1 MSNQEI
7 INIGTLPNDG
17 EGDPLRVAFGKINNN
32 FTTLFSTATSTSEA
46 FTYSTDANQVIW
58 EYPVSEFTQGE
69 FRIRTGNPATAESQ
83 HITISAQ
90 ISNDLASVKWT
101 GYATTFFGGPL
112 TTYDMNIV
120 DGTIRILVTPFTTD
134 IMQHFISASVT
145 YADVSETAIP
155 IELDGYSEPT
165 VMTTENDLE
174 ITTE

>member
-17 EGDPLRVAFGKINNN
+17 EGDPLRVSFAKINNN
-32 FTTLFSTATSTSEA
+32 FTTLFSTTTTTSEA

-58 EYPVSEFTQGE
+58 ESSVSEFTQGE
-69 FRIRTGNPATAESQ
+69 FRIRTGNPSTAESQ

-90 ISNDLASVKWT
+90 ISTDLTSVKWT
-101 GYATTFFGGPL
+101 GYATTFIGSPL
-112 TTYDMNIV
+112 TTYDMDVSEGIV
-120 DGTIRILVTPFTTD
+120 RILVTPFTSD
-134 IMQHFISASVT
+134 IIQHFIAASVA